1 MTKLTS
7 KQSYY
12 RNLLFIAIKADEALK
27 AENPREKILEIRKI
41 AYKALDS
48 YQYRKLLEEAKK
60 QKKSIGTYVTD
71 NLRVKL
77 NKEVKK

>member
-1 MTKLTS
+1 
-7 KQSYY
+7 
-12 RNLLFIAIKADEALK
+12 
-27 AENPREKILEIRKI
+27 
-41 AYKALDS
+41 LDS

-71 NLRVKL
+71 NLRAKL

>member
-1 MTKLTS
+1 MSKLTS

-60 QKKSIGTYVTD
+60 KKNS
-71 NLRVKL
+71 NLTLVEVFSK

>member
-1 MTKLTS
+1 MPKLTS

-27 AENPREKILEIRKI
+27 AKDPREKLLEIKRI

-48 YQYRKLLEEAKK
+48 YQYRKLLEEAKP
-60 QKKSIGTYVTD
+60 KKG
-71 NLRVKL
+71 KA
-77 NKEVKK
+77 K